1 MNGEALVLVD
11 VNGVIRLWS
20 DGAERAFGYSASE
33 AVGQTLDLI
42 VPPEYR
48 EAHWNGFHRAVAS
61 GEASAE
67 GNPVVFP
74 AQHATGDVIERRG
87 RLTLI
92 RRPQAEVVAAV
103 VVFEDPRDTQ
113 E

>member
-1 MNGEALVLVD
+1 MNAAAIVLVD

-20 DGAERAFGYSASE
+20 DGAERVFGYAESE

-42 VPPEYR
+42 IPPEYR
-48 EAHWNGFHRAVAS
+48 EAHWAGFHRALAS

-67 GNPVVFP
+67 GNVVAFP
-74 AQHATGDVIERRG
+74 ARHATGDVVERCG

-92 RRPQAEVVAAV
+92 RRPQTEVVAAI
-103 VVFEDPRDTQ
+103 VVFE
-113 E
+113 